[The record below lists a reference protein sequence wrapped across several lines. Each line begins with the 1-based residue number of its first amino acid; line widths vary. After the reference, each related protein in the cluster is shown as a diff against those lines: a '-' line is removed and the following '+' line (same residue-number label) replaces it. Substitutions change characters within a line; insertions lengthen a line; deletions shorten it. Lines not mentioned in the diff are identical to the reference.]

1 MKDRVLRVLQDY
13 QYFYESVK
21 QSNIASEVGIS
32 PRHVRECVRQLRAD
46 GWAIGDCD
54 NGYFLAFDK
63 EQLTHT
69 INALKASNRTKVD
82 TIFNLEKADKFGVR

>member
-13 QYFYESVK
+13 QYFNESVK
-21 QSNIASEVGIS
+21 QRNIANELNIS

-63 EQLTHT
+63 EQLVHT
-69 INALKASNRTKVD
+69 INALKASNRTVVD
-82 TIFNLEKADKFGVR
+82 TIFNLESASKFGVR